1 MQLVIPLNMNSG
13 EIAYI
18 LLIILIFTIF
28 IIGLIRSG
36 DLKEIFSFT
45 KMMKDMQNDTFD
57 GETRTFAVQMDG
69 VDGTIEIRT
78 MNDFSDAVF
87 GMRKSAIIYLETSG
101 KMGKALEI
109 HHNEVENDD
118 IIKVVESIA
127 GELIREQDFNM
138 DKDGPMGLMSFI
150 SEVLKSASPDG
161 EEWWN

>member
-13 EIAYI
+13 EIAFI

-101 KMGKALEI
+101 KMGKAL
-109 HHNEVENDD
+109 
-118 IIKVVESIA
+118 
-127 GELIREQDFNM
+127 
-138 DKDGPMGLMSFI
+138 
-150 SEVLKSASPDG
+150 
-161 EEWWN
+161 